1 MKTISWNCRGLGSKG
16 KEEAMLDLISLHHPD
31 ILLIQETKLEET
43 AFLQTSKKIWKK
55 KGVAALSSR
64 GASGG
69 IGTLW
74 DERKFEAIVIKNSTH
89 WILTVLKHKDTNS
102 LVSLINLYAPN
113 SYSEK
118 IECWNLLRE
127 ERNNLQGNVILA
139 GDLNLILSQ
148 NEKRGGSNS
157 TDRKSVV

>member
-43 AFLQTSKKIWKK
+43 AFLQTSKKFWKK
-55 KGVAALSSR
+55 KGAAALSSR

-89 WILTVLKHKDTNS
+89 WILTVLKHKESNS
-102 LVSLINLYAPN
+102 LVSIVNLFATF
-113 SYSEK
+113 SLVK
-118 IECWNLLRE
+118 
-127 ERNNLQGNVILA
+127 
-139 GDLNLILSQ
+139 
-148 NEKRGGSNS
+148 K
-157 TDRKSVV
+157 